1 MSNETAKYLNSRR
14 RHKTD
19 VFIARQLKI
28 AKQSLSHNT
37 KLDREPHRL
46 AKKHAMDCGTPGCMM
61 CGNPRRNA
69 WFKKERLTAQERR
82 LFQDL
87 DQTND
92 KHSNGLTTKE
102 NDE

>member
-1 MSNETAKYLNSRR
+1 MSNETAKFLNSRR

-37 KLDREPHRL
+37 KLSKEPHRL
-46 AKKHAMDCGTPGCMM
+46 AKKHAMDCGTPGCTL

-69 WFKKERLTAQERR
+69 WAKKERLTAQERR
-82 LFQDL
+82 LMQDVEL
-87 DQTND
+87 VRD
-92 KHSNGLTTKE
+92 KHSNGSIKE
-102 NDE
+102 E

>member
-82 LFQDL
+82 LFQNL